1 MLRIKCWGGFV
12 CLFCLSIPGI
22 FLCGNGTFESIS
34 SRRKHSQEKY
44 SGCIFSLLVKLS
56 EVISCWLRMQDYV
69 LLLWIFSA
77 KGLELGFFFF
87 PLFSPSCLPQSKNRA
102 AAVLK
107 LQEMAVLGP
116 VNELDISKVTFGK
129 EMI

>member
-34 SRRKHSQEKY
+34 SWRKHSQEKY

-56 EVISCWLRMQDYV
+56 EVISCWLRMQDCAA
-69 LLLWIFSA
+69 LMDFLCQGSRIRL
-77 KGLELGFFFF
+77 FFFS
-87 PLFSPSCLPQSKNRA
+87 LFSPSCLPQGKNRA